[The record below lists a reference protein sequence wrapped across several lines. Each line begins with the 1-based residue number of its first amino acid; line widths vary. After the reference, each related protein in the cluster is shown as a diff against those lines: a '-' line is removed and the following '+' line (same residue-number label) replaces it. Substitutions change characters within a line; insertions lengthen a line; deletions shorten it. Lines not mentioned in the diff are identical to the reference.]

1 MLSMGLAGMTL
12 ELTQALTAF
21 GTIAGVLIPIVA
33 MLVAHRRA
41 TSEKI
46 ETAIASINKK
56 IEGVHETVNRRT
68 EELSQT
74 MAAHELED
82 ERRFGEVRSD
92 IDATGDTVRREF
104 GETAAAIREHMH
116 KLELT
121 NGEIRLEVEQKL
133 SETRHQLYGRIDTQ
147 AMSLTERLE
156 GLDERVR
163 QIQIGRRQ

>member
-1 MLSMGLAGMTL
+1 MGLLPGMTM
-12 ELTQALTAF
+12 ELGQALTAF

-33 MLVAHRRA
+33 MLIAHRRS

-46 ETAIASINKK
+46 DSAIASINEK
-56 IEGVHETVNRRT
+56 IEGVRETVNKRT
-68 EELSQT
+68 EELSQSI
-74 MAAHELED
+74 AAHELED

-116 KLELT
+116 KIELT
-121 NGEIRLEVEQKL
+121 NGEIRLEIERKA
-133 SETRHQLYGRIDTQ
+133 SEVRHQVNGRTDVQ
-147 AMSLTERLE
+147 VMALTERLE

-163 QIQIGRRQ
+163 LIQIGDRRQ